1 MSYQS
6 TGRRMMSAPQILAAV
21 IGAVYTI
28 IGVAGFF
35 VTGFDNFA
43 SEEGES
49 LLGFH
54 VNPLHNIVHL
64 VIGLAGLAMSRRL
77 NTTRIYGW
85 LLFIGYGAVFIYGL
99 IVDKDSDANFLALNG
114 ADDVLHIVS
123 SLAGLLT
130 ALWPVRRVTA
140 GMSTTT
146 APGDT
151 RLTR

>member
-1 MSYQS
+1 MAYQT
-6 TGRRMMSAPQILAAV
+6 TGRRAMTVPQILAAV
-21 IGAVYTI
+21 IGAIYTI

-77 NTTRIYGW
+77 NTARTYGW

-99 IVDKDSDANFLALNG
+99 IVDKNSDANFLALNG
-114 ADDVLHIVS
+114 ADDVLHLVS

-130 ALWPVRRVTA
+130 ALWPVRRAMVDR
-140 GMSTTT
+140 STTT
-146 APGDT
+146 TTTDT
-151 RLTR
+151 HLTR